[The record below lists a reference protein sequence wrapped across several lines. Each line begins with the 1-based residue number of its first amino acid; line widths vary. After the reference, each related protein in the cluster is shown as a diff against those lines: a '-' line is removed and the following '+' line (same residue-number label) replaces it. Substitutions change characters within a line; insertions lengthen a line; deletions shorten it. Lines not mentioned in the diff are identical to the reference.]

1 MLCLGLLFQQF
12 LMNKK
17 YQITNIALSPV
28 IYKDKFLLIKRIKW
42 PYKNLWSLP
51 GGKIEL
57 GEHPQ
62 ETVVREIKEETNLKV
77 EFIAIRGVVSEIFYN
92 KNKAEGH
99 FVMWV
104 CETRSTTDKATEQDE
119 GEVKWFTK
127 EELVKNKA
135 KIIPSDYKMVETF
148 FLKSRSKLAL
158 HKSHM
163 HKNGKT
169 YLLEYF
175 GTA

>member
-1 MLCLGLLFQQF
+1 MKIAVGSK
-12 LMNKK
+12 NPVNIK
-17 YQITNIALSPV
+17 NIAVSPV
-28 IYKDKFLLIKRIKW
+28 IYKNKFLLIKRTKP

-51 GGKIEL
+51 GGKIEI

-62 ETVVREIKEETNLKV
+62 DTVIREIKEETDLNVKFV
-77 EFIAIRGVVSEIFYN
+77 AIRGVVSEILYD
-92 KNKAEGH
+92 KNKVDAQ
-99 FVMWV
+99 FVIWV
-104 CETRSTTDKATEQDE
+104 CETTSQTDNAIEQDE
-119 GEVKWFTK
+119 GQVKWFTK
-127 EELVKNKA
+127 DELVKNKA

-148 FLKSRSKLAL
+148 FLKSRSKLSL

-175 GTA
+175 DNK

>member
-1 MLCLGLLFQQF
+1 
-12 LMNKK
+12 MNK
-17 YQITNIALSPV
+17 YQITNITLSPV

-62 ETVVREIKEETNLKV
+62 DTIVREIFEETNLKV
-77 EFIAIRGVVSEIFYN
+77 KFVAIRGVVSEILYD
-92 KNKAEGH
+92 KNKINGQ
-99 FVMWV
+99 FVLWV
-104 CETRSTTDKATEQDE
+104 CETISKSDQAKEEDE
-119 GEVKWFTK
+119 GQVKWFTK

-135 KIIPSDYKMVETF
+135 KIIPSDYQMIETF
-148 FLKSRSKLAL
+148 FLKSKAKLAL

-175 GTA
+175 GK

>member
-1 MLCLGLLFQQF
+1 
-12 LMNKK
+12 MNK

-28 IYKDKFLLIKRIKW
+28 IYKNKFLLIKRIKW

-62 ETVVREIKEETNLKV
+62 DTVVREIKEETSLVVK
-77 EFIAIRGVVSEIFYN
+77 FIAIRGVVSEILYN
-92 KNKAEGH
+92 KSKIDGQFMLWA
-99 FVMWV
+99 
-104 CETRSTTDKATEQDE
+104 CETIANTDKALEKDE
-119 GEVKWFTK
+119 GKVKWFTK
-127 EELVKNKA
+127 EELIKNKT
-135 KIIPSDYKMVETF
+135 KIIPSDYKMIEVF
-148 FLKSRSKLAL
+148 FLKSRAKLAL
-158 HKSHM
+158 HKSQM

-175 GTA
+175 GN